1 MIKHEI
7 NPTPTIP
14 GFQLALPTPQESVP
28 IHITLPDQI
37 RPHGAPGVVFL
48 DAEDMHVPVHLPGV
62 GILEREQGG
71 AVAEDLG
78 GGCVKGFVEGVCVGG
93 MGLGEVVDMLQIYK
107 LASFLLEGKNQIQSL
122 TYLQFSLKDVDQPV
136 QLPRWVLHQQR
147 VRAAGF

>member
-62 GILEREQGG
+62 GVLEREQGG

-78 GGCVKGFVEGVCVGG
+78 WVG
-93 MGLGEVVDMLQIYK
+93 GLGELR
-107 LASFLLEGKNQIQSL
+107 G
-122 TYLQFSLKDVDQPV
+122 
-136 QLPRWVLHQQR
+136 
-147 VRAAGF
+147 